1 MNISL
6 KSRGGIMRSLS
17 LLFKVLW
24 SPGKVMS
31 FAAASPCF
39 VVPLSLIISSSL
51 ASTAIVKAKVPD
63 LPLRVIERSPA
74 GLNVSAEMKDRI
86 REQANSA
93 TSWILTMIFSGL
105 RPVLLLLIVSA
116 IYFSIFTVIGSKAA
130 FGAFFSITAFAF
142 VPMVFRQ
149 IAAALTAFF
158 VPSAAIMPDELG
170 SLSPAV
176 FLDRDS
182 VSPLL
187 FTAVNMIDIVSIWTL
202 CLMVIGFAFV
212 TRRKVMMRGRAAVV
226 FGVFLAY
233 ELIKMIIQT
242 I

>member
-1 MNISL
+1 MNTSF
-6 KSRGGIMRSLS
+6 KNRGGIMRSLS

-24 SPGKVMS
+24 SPSEVMP
-31 FAAASPCF
+31 FVAANPCF
-39 VVPLSLIISSSL
+39 VVPLSVLIGSSL
-51 ASTAIVKAKVPD
+51 AATATVKARIPD
-63 LPLRVIERSPA
+63 LPLRIIERSPA
-74 GLNVSAEMKDRI
+74 GVNVSEEMKDRM
-86 REQANSA
+86 RQQADSA
-93 TSWILTMIFSGL
+93 GSWILTMIFSGL

-116 IYFSIFTVIGSKAA
+116 IYFSVFTVIGRKGP

-149 IAAALTAFF
+149 IAAGLTALF
-158 VPSAAIMPDELG
+158 VPSTAIMPDELG

-182 VSPLL
+182 VSPLI

-212 TRRKVMMRGRAAVV
+212 TRKDVMMHSRAAAV

-233 ELIKMIIQT
+233 ALIKMIIQT